1 MMLIDEAALQAADNH
16 WAVLAVGQ
24 AGRDRALY
32 VAKTRL
38 VRAAVRRQMTLASDD
53 QPQDDELLD
62 RVAMAY
68 EVAAIEG
75 LEAILHPG
83 TDAPSKELQRNA
95 QAGAWRAFELRR
107 PLGIPTVEEPRLF
120 HVMHLAG
127 LAYCGDRWS
136 DLRQWINDHATEVGA
151 PPVANL
157 PWDRRVLSKLYGC
170 WVRLFRKRS
179 WDDLDQVREIV
190 AGLRQDQQQYEQA
203 VLSNGSAARDRAMA
217 MRLIALYNWAKA
229 TELLSVYM
237 VQGTPASVAVE
248 LDKHFER
255 AGQAAA
261 GAQDAPLETVLR
273 WLHLTARRMVAGS
286 IWWVA
291 GAVNSRVAKFVKSVT
306 KAQAMFE
313 LLPPQRVSLQEQGL
327 LDQAHRAIV
336 IDMPTSGGKTLL
348 AEFRMLQ
355 ALNQFDQEKG
365 WVAYVAPTRALVSQ
379 VTRRLRRDLE
389 PFGVIVEQLTGAVEI
404 DVFEE
409 EMLTT
414 SDAAQAFHVLVSTPE
429 KLQFVI
435 RNKKVP
441 RPLALI
447 VMDEAHNIENEER
460 GLRIE
465 LLLATIRRDRAET
478 HFLLLMPMVPNA
490 DELAHWLGA
499 DAGKAISIGT
509 SVWRPN
515 ERIVGLF
522 HPVQDKAVRG
532 GWRLEYE
539 TLLTS
544 PNTLHLAGQH
554 RVDGIKPLSVSWS
567 HIKGSLAE
575 QTAAMAKVFSERG
588 TSIAIANQ
596 IPWVWSMARAIADT
610 LQPLD
615 PLPDEIALVQRF
627 LKTEVSGDFE
637 LIAMLDRG
645 VAVHHAGLSDEVRSL
660 IEWLAEEGKLRV
672 LCATTTIAQGINFPV
687 SSVFLSSN
695 KYPYGHEMSPREFWN
710 LAGRAGRIGQDTV
723 GVIGIAR
730 GNAERDL
737 KQYVSKVAG
746 SLVSRL
752 VRLLDDLQQAGQLQN
767 LKQVIA
773 EDQWRDFR
781 CYVAHLWRDKQN
793 LDAVLAD
800 TEGLLRTT
808 FGYSRLRSTQSPADS
823 AKAEAL
829 LNATKG
835 YVQDLAAHPEN
846 AVLADSTGFAPEGV
860 RAALLGLDH
869 LEQSLTPSDWEASS
883 LFGEVQNSSLPN
895 LIGVML
901 QIEELR
907 GSLKEIGSTG
917 LDHERIASLTAD
929 WVNGRSLHEIAAT
942 YFQSGDTDLTTAI
955 TKACK
960 AIYRTLVNSGP
971 WGVSALSKMPTS
983 GLDFDTMPADAI
995 QRINALPSMIYH
1007 GVRSEAAVLMRMNSV
1022 PRSVAEALGA
1032 KFQADSAQ
1040 VQLNVKSAREYLK
1053 SLDIPDWADARPE
1066 GAAMSGKDY
1075 RDVWQQ
1081 LSGEI
1086 KS

>member
-1 MMLIDEAALQAADNH
+1 MEL
-16 WAVLAVGQ
+16 
-24 AGRDRALY
+24 
-32 VAKTRL
+32 TF
-38 VRAAVRRQMTLASDD
+38 DD
-53 QPQDDELLD
+53 QPQDDELLQ

-83 TDAPSKELQRNA
+83 SDAQSKELQRRA
-95 QAGAWRAFELRR
+95 QASAWRAFELRR
-107 PLGIPTVEEPRLF
+107 PLAIPTIEEQRLF
-120 HVMHLAG
+120 HVLHLAG
-127 LAYCGDRWS
+127 LAYCGDRWP
-136 DLRQWINDHATEVGA
+136 DLRQWINDHPTEVIA
-151 PPVANL
+151 PSTATL
-157 PWDRRVLSKLYGC
+157 PWDRRVLCQVYDC
-170 WVRLFRKRS
+170 WVRLLRKSS
-179 WDDLDQVREIV
+179 WDDLDHVREIV
-190 AGLRQDQQQYEQA
+190 AELRQNQQQYEQG
-203 VLSNGSAARDRAMA
+203 VLSNGSVAQDRAMA
-217 MRLIALYNWAKA
+217 IRLIALYHWAKA
-229 TELLSVYM
+229 TELLAVYM

-248 LDKHFER
+248 LDRHFEK

-261 GAQDAPLETVLR
+261 GAQDAPLELVLR
-273 WLHLTARRMVAGS
+273 WLHLAARQMVAGS

-336 IDMPTSGGKTLL
+336 VDMPTSGGKTLL

-355 ALNQFDQEKG
+355 ALNQFDQDKG

-409 EMLTT
+409 AMLTA

-435 RNKKVP
+435 RNNKVS

-447 VMDEAHNIENEER
+447 VMDEAHNIEGEER

-490 DELAHWLGA
+490 DELAHWLAA
-499 DAGKAISIGT
+499 DTGKAISIGT
-509 SVWRPN
+509 AVWRPN

-522 HPVQDKAVRG
+522 YPVEDQSVRA

-539 TLLTS
+539 TLVTS
-544 PNTLHLAGQH
+544 PKTLHLAGRH
-554 RVDGIKPLSVSWS
+554 RVDGIKPLSVPWS
-567 HIKGSLAE
+567 QIKGKLAG

-588 TSIAIANQ
+588 TSIAIANT
-596 IPWVWSMARAIADT
+596 IPWVWSMARAITDS

-615 PLPDEIALVQRF
+615 PIPDEIALVQRF
-627 LKTEVSGDFE
+627 LKTEISDDFE

-660 IEWLAEEGKLRV
+660 IEWLAEEGKLKV

-687 SSVFLSSN
+687 SSVFLSSH
-695 KYPYGHEMSPREFWN
+695 KYPYGRAMSPREFWN
-710 LAGRAGRIGQDTV
+710 LAGRAGRVGQDTV
-723 GVIGIAR
+723 GVIGLAR
-730 GNAERDL
+730 GTAEREL
-737 KQYVSKVAG
+737 TQYVADATG

-752 VRLLDDLQQAGQLQN
+752 VRLLDELFQAGQLQN
-767 LKQVIA
+767 LKQA
-773 EDQWRDFR
+773 LAQDQWRDFR
-781 CYVAHLWRDKQN
+781 CYVAHLWREKQN

-800 TEGLLRTT
+800 TEGLLRST

-823 AKAEAL
+823 TKAEAL
-829 LNATKG
+829 LSATKG
-835 YVQDLAAHPEN
+835 YVQDLDAHSEN

-860 RAALLGLDH
+860 RAALLGLEH
-869 LEQSLTPSDWEASS
+869 LEHNLTPSDWEAAS
-883 LFGEVQNSSLPN
+883 LFGEVQHSSLPN

-901 QIEELR
+901 QIQELR
-907 GSLKEIGSTG
+907 GSLQKIGFTG
-917 LDHERIASLTAD
+917 LARERIALLTAD
-929 WVNGRSLHEIAAT
+929 WVNGKSLREIAET
-942 YFQSGDTDLTTAI
+942 YFQSAGTTLTAAI
-955 TKACK
+955 TDACK

-971 WGVSALSKMPTS
+971 WGMSALSKMPTS
-983 GLDFDTMPADAI
+983 GLDFDTLPEDAL

-1007 GVRSEAAVLMRMNSV
+1007 GVRSEAAVLMRMNAV

-1040 VQLNVKSAREYLK
+1040 GALNVKSAREYLK
-1053 SLDIPDWADARPE
+1053 SLNIPDWAGARPE

-1075 RDVWQQ
+1075 REVWQQ
-1081 LSGEI
+1081 LSGETE
-1086 KS
+1086 S